1 MNLLI
6 QYAHS
11 SLKEHYLFSTKV
23 RVRSDGIICC
33 LQISIIHI
41 EVVLRTKVCRGEVNR
56 WHWLLVFFELAE
68 CTICVRA
75 TQQQILV
82 HLLYRGM

>member
-1 MNLLI
+1 MLI
-6 QYAHS
+6 QYAHT
-11 SLKEHYLFSTKV
+11 SLKETLPFLTKV
-23 RVRSDGIICC
+23 RVQSDGIICC

-68 CTICVRA
+68 CTIYVHA
-75 TQQQILV
+75 TLLQILV
-82 HLLYRGM
+82 QLLYRGI